1 MTDAL
6 VDTLTGYLNK
16 VDISPGSSIEDDID
30 NRNNH
35 HDHDRVTA
43 LTLPEPLKSNEG
55 SERNIRLMEM
65 ERETTINTSTLNTAA
80 VINHKLNAGM
90 VYRDY
95 ISDSSDLN
103 SDTSSVDD
111 PQYQRQLFR
120 QSTGELTL
128 ISKAVSVDTHNS
140 SDVSSSVVPA
150 ERNPV
155 SDLLRSPASSAGSD
169 DEDTAMSEYYSAESL
184 KKKLAHHRNDKL
196 SSDSINRQQPQQ
208 SRTMSVTNNDPPPP
222 PPPPSLKKI
231 LQHYDHAIIP
241 DAEEKKDQED
251 SAIPD
256 IESNVKARFIT
267 MEEQL
272 EANDELYLSSTED
285 QEIKK
290 YGKLPNNLSM
300 FNLALPADEEITH
313 RKTEVRSLEQRRSIK
328 RLNAIKELME
338 TEETYSR
345 DLGILC
351 TVSSVYSEVSNILWF

>member
-6 VDTLTGYLNK
+6 VDTLSDYLNK
-16 VDISPGSSIEDDID
+16 VDISPGSPNEDDID
-30 NRNNH
+30 SRNNQH
-35 HDHDRVTA
+35 NHDRVTA
-43 LTLPEPLKSNEG
+43 LTLPEPLRSNEG
-55 SERNIRLMEM
+55 DDRNIRLLDI
-65 ERETTINTSTLNTAA
+65 EREATISANAMNTAA
-80 VINHKLNAGM
+80 VINHKMNTGM

-111 PQYQRQLFR
+111 QQYQRQLFR

-140 SDVSSSVVPA
+140 SDISSSVVPA

-155 SDLLRSPASSAGSD
+155 SDLLRSPASSTESDD

-184 KKKLAHHRNDKL
+184 QKKLTLHNKKSTL

-208 SRTMSVTNNDPPPP
+208 NNVMAVTNNEPPPP
-222 PPPPSLKKI
+222 PPPPSLKKM
-231 LQHYDHAIIP
+231 LLHYDHAIIP
-241 DAEEKKDQED
+241 DTEGKKDQE
-251 SAIPD
+251 
-256 IESNVKARFIT
+256 ESVVPILQSNSESRFIT
-267 MEEQL
+267 MEEHL
-272 EANDELYLSSTED
+272 EVDDELYLSSTED
-285 QEIKK
+285 QEIEK
-290 YGKLPNNLSM
+290 YGRLPNNLSM
-300 FNLALPADEEITH
+300 INLALPADEEITH

-351 TVSSVYSEVSNILWF
+351 TVSSR

>member
-6 VDTLTGYLNK
+6 VDTLPDYLSK
-16 VDISPGSSIEDDID
+16 VDISPGSLLEGE
-30 NRNNH
+30 NRNDQHNH
-35 HDHDRVTA
+35 AHVTA
-43 LTLPEPLKSNEG
+43 LTLPEPLKSTEG
-55 SERNIRLMEM
+55 DDRNIKFMDI
-65 ERETTINTSTLNTAA
+65 ERDATTAANTMNTAA
-80 VINHKLNAGM
+80 VINHKLNTGM

-103 SDTSSVDD
+103 SDSSSVDD

-155 SDLLRSPASSAGSD
+155 SDLLRSPASSAESD

-184 KKKLAHHRNDKL
+184 QKKLTHHHENKSL
-196 SSDSINRQQPQQ
+196 SSDSINRPQQ
-208 SRTMSVTNNDPPPP
+208 NKVMSVTNNEPPPP

-231 LQHYDHAIIP
+231 LLHYDHAIIP
-241 DAEEKKDQED
+241 DTEEKKDQD
-251 SAIPD
+251 AAPILQPNV
-256 IESNVKARFIT
+256 ESRFIT

-272 EANDELYLSSTED
+272 EVNDELYMSSTED
-285 QEIKK
+285 QQIQK
-290 YGKLPNNLSM
+290 YSKLPNNLSM
-300 FNLALPADEEITH
+300 INLALPEDEEITH

-351 TVSSVYSEVSNILWF
+351 TVSSR